1 MTATVPISPLSL
13 NPLTQDLWGSFD
25 AAMIAQLAP
34 LAADPCYTMKFY
46 KAPADNQEVL
56 PAYAYVTYGM
66 KITPGS
72 IIFGFYLPSIV
83 NTANPWKSDPEEF
96 NVQITDVDLEHK
108 WFTEPVA
115 SIFLANF
122 KPTYASLVTTN
133 MGSFPNL
140 LNALYPVT
148 GHGMFKVDIQETS
161 GVQQRIEHVFGV
173 LEVCDASK

>member
-13 NPLTQDLWGSFD
+13 NPLTRDLWGSFD
-25 AAMIAQLAP
+25 ASAIAQLAA
-34 LAADPCYTMKFY
+34 LAADPCYMMKFY

-56 PAYAYVTYGM
+56 AASGYATYGM

-72 IIFGFYLPSIV
+72 IIFGFYLPSVV
-83 NTANPWKSDPEEF
+83 NVASPWASKPGAF
-96 NVQITDVDLEHK
+96 TVQITDVELEHK

-115 SIFLANF
+115 SVFLANF
-122 KPTYASLVTTN
+122 KPTYASVVNTN

-140 LNALYPVT
+140 LTSPYPVT

-161 GVQQRIEHVFGV
+161 GVQQRIELVFGV
-173 LEVCDASK
+173 LEVCDAN